1 MSGPRSRR
9 SISSP
14 RLDPQQYRQDLEVA
28 KAEVAKADAEV
39 ARSQAQEYRQR
50 ELLKNGHTTQVEYDQ
65 ALKTFKTAQA
75 QLDATRAKQVQAS
88 ENLGYTELKADNDGV
103 ITAIGADAGQ
113 VVSAGQMVVR
123 LAQPGE
129 REAVFNVAEG
139 RVQKT
144 TEKPDGI
151 GPSGQQSR
159 HHETSGKVRYISPQA
174 DPETR
179 TYTVRVSLPDAP
191 PQMRLGANV
200 VGNVTLNQGRVITIP
215 GSALFQKDGKP
226 AVWLVE
232 KDAHGAAEADHRAAL
247 SGRLGRRR
255 RRARQRRRRGDRRG
269 AETAPRSESRPHG
282 GECRAMKGFNLS
294 EWAIN
299 HRSFVWF
306 LMILFVAA
314 GVLSYR
320 QLGREEDPSF
330 SIKTMIVRTYWPGAT
345 IDDTMLQVTDR
356 IEKKLQETPSLYYLK
371 SETKP
376 GVSTIYVNVLDN
388 TPKEAIPDIWYQVR
402 KKVADIKATLPQGVL
417 GPSFNDEFGDVFG
430 IIYAFTADGFTHREL
445 RDYVERIRT
454 QILTIKNAAKAQLI
468 GAQDQKFYLEFDTHQ
483 LAGLGVSR
491 DQVISSLQEQ
501 NAVTPSGVVQ
511 TGLEKF
517 AIRVSGAFSS
527 VDDLKRINLY
537 ANGKFFRL
545 ADVASISKGYADPP
559 QPMFRFNG
567 EPAIGLAIS
576 MAQGGNNLVFG
587 EAVAHKMDQIVAK
600 LPIGIEAH
608 LVADQPV
615 VVEEAVG
622 GFTKALWEAIA
633 IVLARQLPE
642 PRPARRS
649 GRRLLD
655 PARARHGLCLHGVF
669 RHQPAAHLARRADHC
684 ARPPCR

>member
-1 MSGPRSRR
+1 
-9 SISSP
+9 
-14 RLDPQQYRQDLEVA
+14 
-28 KAEVAKADAEV
+28 
-39 ARSQAQEYRQR
+39 
-50 ELLKNGHTTQVEYDQ
+50 
-65 ALKTFKTAQA
+65 
-75 QLDATRAKQVQAS
+75 
-88 ENLGYTELKADNDGV
+88 
-103 ITAIGADAGQ
+103 
-113 VVSAGQMVVR
+113 
-123 LAQPGE
+123 
-129 REAVFNVAEG
+129 
-139 RVQKT
+139 
-144 TEKPDGI
+144 
-151 GPSGQQSR
+151 
-159 HHETSGKVRYISPQA
+159 
-174 DPETR
+174 
-179 TYTVRVSLPDAP
+179 
-191 PQMRLGANV
+191 
-200 VGNVTLNQGRVITIP
+200 
-215 GSALFQKDGKP
+215 
-226 AVWLVE
+226 
-232 KDAHGAAEADHRAAL
+232 
-247 SGRLGRRR
+247 
-255 RRARQRRRRGDRRG
+255 
-269 AETAPRSESRPHG
+269 
-282 GECRAMKGFNLS
+282 MKGFNLS

-314 GVLSYR
+314 GVLSYK

-376 GVSTIYVNVLDN
+376 GVSTIYVNVLDS

-402 KKVADIKATLPQGVL
+402 KKVADIKSTLPQGIL

-511 TGLEKF
+511 TGLEKY
-517 AIRVSGAFSS
+517 AIRVSGAFNS

-587 EAVAHKMDQIVAK
+587 EAVAHKMDQIIAK

-633 IVLARQLPE
+633 IVLAREFPE
-642 PRPARRS
+642 PRYARRG
-649 GRRLLD
+649 GRRVLD

-684 ARPPCR
+684 ARPPRRRRDDHDRDDGQPARGGRRSRAFGDACLGDDRVSDADRNARHRRRLRADRLREERRWRILLFAVRRHRGRAAGLMDRRGTVCPGDRRYDPAKDDEGRMAAAMANRAVSCGCFAPPSSSACAPAGSLSRSPSGCLPLHCTDTGSSSSNSSRPRTGRSWSSI

>member
-1 MSGPRSRR
+1 
-9 SISSP
+9 
-14 RLDPQQYRQDLEVA
+14 
-28 KAEVAKADAEV
+28 
-39 ARSQAQEYRQR
+39 
-50 ELLKNGHTTQVEYDQ
+50 
-65 ALKTFKTAQA
+65 
-75 QLDATRAKQVQAS
+75 
-88 ENLGYTELKADNDGV
+88 
-103 ITAIGADAGQ
+103 
-113 VVSAGQMVVR
+113 
-123 LAQPGE
+123 
-129 REAVFNVAEG
+129 
-139 RVQKT
+139 
-144 TEKPDGI
+144 
-151 GPSGQQSR
+151 
-159 HHETSGKVRYISPQA
+159 
-174 DPETR
+174 
-179 TYTVRVSLPDAP
+179 
-191 PQMRLGANV
+191 
-200 VGNVTLNQGRVITIP
+200 
-215 GSALFQKDGKP
+215 
-226 AVWLVE
+226 
-232 KDAHGAAEADHRAAL
+232 
-247 SGRLGRRR
+247 
-255 RRARQRRRRGDRRG
+255 
-269 AETAPRSESRPHG
+269 
-282 GECRAMKGFNLS
+282 MKGFNLS

-299 HRSFVWF
+299 HRPFVWF

-314 GVLSYR
+314 GVLSYK

-345 IDDTMLQVTDR
+345 IDDTMLQITDR

-376 GVSTIYVNVLDN
+376 GVSTIYVNVLDS

-402 KKVADIKATLPQGVL
+402 KKVADIKSTLPQGIL

-491 DQVISSLQEQ
+491 DDVISSLQEQ

-511 TGLEKF
+511 TGLEKY

-545 ADVASISKGYADPP
+545 ADVASISKGYSDPP

-587 EAVAHKMDQIVAK
+587 EAVAHKMEQIIGK

-633 IVLARQLPE
+633 IVLARQLRE
-642 PRPARRS
+642 PRSARRS

-655 PARARHGLCLHGVF
+655 PARARNGLCLHGVF
-669 RHQPAAHLARRADHC
+669 RHQPAAHLARGADHC
-684 ARPPCR
+684 ARPPRRRRDDHDRDDGQPARGGGRPRAFGHACLGHDGFSDADRNARHGRRICADRLREERRRRILLLAVRGHCRRAVGFMDRRGTVCAGNRRYDPAKDDEGPWRRPCGNLAVSCGCSAPLSSSACAPAGSSLRSLSGFLPPHCMDTGSSSSNSSRPRTGRSWSSISTCLRTRRFTRPSTKSSGSRRC